1 MSYAGADYIWMCCTF
16 SNDTLGGKFLYAT
29 LLIEHGDI
37 EATEGNT
44 GMYSILDAS
53 ELWKPAETLC

>member
-1 MSYAGADYIWMCCTF
+1 MSYAGADYIWMCSTF
-16 SNDTLGGKFLYAT
+16 SNETLGGKFFYAT
-29 LLIEHGDI
+29 LLIAHVDT

-53 ELWKPAETLC
+53 ELL